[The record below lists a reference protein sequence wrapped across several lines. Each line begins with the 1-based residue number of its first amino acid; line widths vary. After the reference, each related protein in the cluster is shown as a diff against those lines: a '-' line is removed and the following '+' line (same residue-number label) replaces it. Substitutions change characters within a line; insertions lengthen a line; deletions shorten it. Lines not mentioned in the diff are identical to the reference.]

1 MKKIV
6 FLLAIALTAGFT
18 QANAQT
24 QALKLGYVNS
34 QELLSMMPEATQADT
49 TLSRY
54 TRALGE
60 QYQTMLQEGQTKME
74 EYQSKKDTW
83 TAAVRETKERAIN
96 DLQNRVQEFQVSAQD
111 SIQAK
116 KAQLF
121 KPLLDKAQK
130 AIQDVGAEGNYDYIF
145 DGSSL
150 LYAKDAQNLLPKVK
164 AKLGI
169 K

>member
-1 MKKIV
+1 MKKVV
-6 FLLAIALTAGFT
+6 FLLAVAISVGFT

-34 QELLSMMPEATQADT
+34 QELLTLMPEATQADT

-54 TRALGE
+54 TRDLGE
-60 QYQTMLQEGQTKME
+60 QYQTMIQEV
-74 EYQSKKDTW
+74 QSKMDEYKSKMDTW
-83 TAAVRETKERAIN
+83 TPAIRETKERAIT
-96 DLQNRVQEFQVSAQD
+96 DLQNRVQEFQMNAQD
-111 SIQAK
+111 SIQSK

-145 DGSSL
+145 DGSGL